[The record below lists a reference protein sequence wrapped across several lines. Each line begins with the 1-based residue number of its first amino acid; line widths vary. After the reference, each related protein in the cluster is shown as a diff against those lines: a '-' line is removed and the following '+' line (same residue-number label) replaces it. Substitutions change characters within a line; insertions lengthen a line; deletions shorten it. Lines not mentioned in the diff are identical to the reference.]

1 MSRSS
6 IFSKFILFPS
16 FIGLLVWVAGAA
28 VGLSIGFFIALCAWW
43 YSNLKLLAM
52 HRWLS
57 HTPGANVPSGSGLWD
72 EVFSLLYRQQKAQS
86 HQVQT
91 LTHALVTF
99 RRAAQAMPDGVITLS
114 SDNHILWCNETATRM
129 FDFNLSVDAGR
140 NIGNLIR
147 APEFQD
153 YLQSEDWTRAVT
165 VRVLRNEPKCYAI
178 RLVQYGEGER
188 LMLVRDVT
196 QLERLETMRR
206 DFVANVSHEL
216 KTPLTVLSG
225 FLETIQTYQ
234 DLPATQ
240 RAHFFDLMSE
250 QASRMKRLVED
261 LLTLSALESGD
272 KAALDSVVALDP
284 LFERLKNAAELL
296 SQGKH
301 HLHWNLQSG
310 VKLLGAETE
319 LASAFENLI
328 SNAIRYTPEG
338 GQIEVEFTLWPHRED
353 LQEARFV
360 VQDTGIGIE
369 AQHIPRLTER
379 FYRVDRSR
387 SRESG
392 GTGLGLAIVK
402 HVMTRHDGSLLV
414 ESIYGRG
421 TTMTAVIPARRVL
434 LTTT

>member
-1 MSRSS
+1 
-6 IFSKFILFPS
+6 
-16 FIGLLVWVAGAA
+16 
-28 VGLSIGFFIALCAWW
+28 
-43 YSNLKLLAM
+43 
-52 HRWLS
+52 
-57 HTPGANVPSGSGLWD
+57 
-72 EVFSLLYRQQKAQS
+72 
-86 HQVQT
+86 
-91 LTHALVTF
+91 
-99 RRAAQAMPDGVITLS
+99 
-114 SDNHILWCNETATRM
+114 
-129 FDFNLSVDAGR
+129 
-140 NIGNLIR
+140 
-147 APEFQD
+147 
-153 YLQSEDWTRAVT
+153 
-165 VRVLRNEPKCYAI
+165 
-178 RLVQYGEGER
+178 VQYGEGER

-225 FLETIQTYQ
+225 FLETIQTYH
-234 DLPATQ
+234 DLPTTQ
-240 RAHFFDLMSE
+240 RAHFFDLMNE

-272 KAALDSVVALDP
+272 KAPLDTVVVLDP
-284 LFERLKNAAELL
+284 LFERLKNAAQLL

-301 HLHWNLQSG
+301 RIRWSLEPGIQ
-310 VKLLGAETE
+310 LLGAETE

-338 GQIEVEFTLWPHRED
+338 GEIEVKFLLLANEHEPREA
-353 LQEARFV
+353 QFIV
-360 VQDTGIGIE
+360 HDTGIGIE

-402 HVMTRHDGSLLV
+402 HVLTRHDGNLAI
-414 ESIYGRG
+414 ESSYGRG
-421 TTMTAVIPARRVL
+421 TTMTAILPARRVV